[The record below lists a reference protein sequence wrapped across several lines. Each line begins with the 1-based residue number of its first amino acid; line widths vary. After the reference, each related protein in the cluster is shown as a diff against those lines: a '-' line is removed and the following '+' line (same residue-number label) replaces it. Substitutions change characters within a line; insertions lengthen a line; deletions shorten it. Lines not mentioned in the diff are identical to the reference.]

1 MIRKAEPEDAPA
13 LLEIYK
19 EYIDTPI
26 TFEYELPSDE
36 EFRERI
42 RSISSFYPYLVY
54 ESGGVIMGYAYAHRQ
69 KERAAYQWNAELSVY
84 ISKAC
89 TGRGIGRA
97 LYTAL
102 IEILK
107 RQNIRTVYG
116 CVTLPN
122 AASEQL
128 HKSMGFKEAGVHHHT
143 GYKCG
148 EWHDVAWFEKQ
159 IGEYGETPDDIIPI
173 GNIDEKI
180 MKSILC
186 VTYQ

>member
-1 MIRKAEPEDAPA
+1 MIRIATPEDAPS
-13 LLEIYK
+13 LLKIYK

-26 TFEYELPSDE
+26 TFEYQLPSEE
-36 EFRERI
+36 EFKGRME
-42 RSISSFYPYLVY
+42 SISSFYPYLVY
-54 ESGGVIMGYAYAHRQ
+54 ESGGGIMGYAYAHRQ

-84 ISKAC
+84 ISRDC
-89 TGRGIGRA
+89 TGRGIGKT
-97 LYTAL
+97 LYSAL

-107 RQNIRTVYG
+107 LQNIKTVYG

-128 HKSMGFKEAGVHHHT
+128 HKSMGFQGAGVHHGT

-159 IGEYGETPDDIIPI
+159 IGEYGERPGDIIPI
-173 GNIDEKI
+173 GNIDEKT

-186 VTYQ
+186 ATHQ